1 MEITMIVSI
10 TKEESIRWINHAIA
24 FYENLGKKQKELA
37 DDFGLPPSRLSEF
50 KNPKLPTKVTK
61 SQIDQIIQLCGA
73 PKRDSGRFEH
83 AELYDNLDT
92 FFKSFIPVSLN
103 RFHRAVYKSLS
114 NQTTV
119 EHILEQCSFEDSNQ
133 ENQMANINQFVRSD
147 GFSLLCLDE
156 AFNEKVRTS
165 TTEYLL
171 SLIKPYGINNISTE
185 AFYRLRQLNSLIKEL
200 PDFVLGSESKN
211 GLSPTIPKTQIV
223 LTGTRIAT
231 FMPSEDL
238 FEYPANKRL
247 NDELNTLS
255 GSGIPYSLQKKQI
268 PELDSWRSI
277 RVEVYLSENMNYYF
291 LIHMSHGKLSPIDLS
306 YESTVPEGFSW
317 CNYDAIVLKQDRIAV
332 IKNVSSLDLFEEIE
346 ELRKWQGLGE
356 DNLYELKQN
365 IAKAGGHVAGAVV
378 LS

>member
-1 MEITMIVSI
+1 MTMIVNI

-24 FYENLGKKQKELA
+24 FYENLGKKQKEMA
-37 DDFGLPPSRLSEF
+37 DDFGLPPSRLSEL

-61 SQIDQIIQLCGA
+61 SQIEQIIKLCGS
-73 PKRDSGRFEH
+73 PRRDPGRFEH
-83 AELYDNLDT
+83 AELYDSLDT
-92 FFKSFIPVSLN
+92 FFESFIPVSLN

-114 NQTTV
+114 NQATV
-119 EHILEQCSFEDSNQ
+119 DHILEECNFEVSSLDNQ
-133 ENQMANINQFVRSD
+133 IDNINQFVRSD

-156 AFNEKVRTS
+156 TFNEKVRS
-165 TTEYLL
+165 PTTEYLL

-200 PDFVLGSESKN
+200 PDFVLGGESKN
-211 GLSPTIPKTQIV
+211 GLSPTIPRTQIV
-223 LTGTRIAT
+223 LTGKRIAA
-231 FMPSEDL
+231 FLPPERI
-238 FEYPANKRL
+238 FKYPVNKQIS
-247 NDELNTLS
+247 DELNTLS
-255 GSGIPYSLQKKQI
+255 GGCLPYFSQKSQI

-277 RVEVYLSENMNYYF
+277 RVEVYLSEDMNYHL
-291 LIHMSHGKLSPIDLS
+291 LIHLSHGEMSPVDSS
-306 YESTVPEGFSW
+306 YESTIPEGFSW
-317 CNYDAIVLKQDRIAV
+317 CNYDAVVLKKDRIAV
-332 IKNVSSLDLFEEIE
+332 IKNVSSLDLFEQIE